1 MYKKAHSSLYLTFL
15 IRKVMKNEIA
25 HTVQKLVL
33 LSRIE
38 LESFGYRPSA
48 LPLSYRSKNYWKG
61 YTESNRDCW
70 GQIPE
75 CYHYTIPHHLNWR
88 PLPDS
93 NWDLNLRRISFYPV
107 ELRGH
112 KSGTPTR
119 IQTLITNSVG
129 LRVIQLHYRCI
140 KMVLHL
146 GLEPKTFRLKAGYS
160 SQLS

>member
-1 MYKKAHSSLYLTFL
+1 MYKNTTFFPL
-15 IRKVMKNEIA
+15 LNISYKKGDEKTKQPIQCKN
-25 HTVQKLVL
+25 LVL

-61 YTESNRDCW
+61 YMESNHDCW

-75 CYHYTIPHHLNWR
+75 CYHYTIPHHLKWR

-107 ELRGH
+107 ELRGLN
-112 KSGTPTR
+112 SGTPTR

-140 KMVLHL
+140 KWCFTWDSN
-146 GLEPKTFRLKAGYS
+146 PKPSG
-160 SQLS
+160 